1 LPQTLRIGGS
11 KKLAHLPLEISLS
24 LNDITQQADTFADY
38 FKRFSIG
45 GEFRVSEMLRLRLGY
60 DYDLHDGLTNSTD
73 EKFGGLAGGAGVV
86 WKQFRFDYAYSN
98 LSVLGNIHRFGFSGT
113 LP

>member
-1 LPQTLRIGGS
+1 M
-11 KKLAHLPLEISLS
+11 AHLPLEISLS